1 MKWIGKDKV
10 GHSYVGKEAVQAIYY
25 GATLIWQALRSCFGK
40 GYWRNNMPWINKE
53 SWRNN

>member
-40 GYWRNNMPWINKE
+40 GYWRNNKPWINKE